1 MMLACV
7 RARHRVDGR
16 GKCERRLAAELCGEK
31 NLARVLRP
39 LHRRGWRA
47 QGRAGSCAA
56 RQARKARQHARSHQ
70 AREHAACRAPTSGLA
85 GGQPQARRRQGQR
98 HSCWSRHVDETW
110 QSFCLFFAFDASSAG
125 KHEILVCF
133 SVLLVLLRKNKSLS
147 VVAFTRRG
155 NRKNRGGR
163 VCSRSAA
170 LSGAPAR
177 RRSRRVAATARVCG
191 GSSRRVAGCA
201 ARSAPPAAARACRAR
216 GADSTEASGGGA

>member
-1 MMLACV
+1 MHVHAFTRECASVRVDAMMLACV

-98 HSCWSRHVDETW
+98 HSCWSRHVDEAKLLFVLCVRCFLCGKTRDSGLFLCFAG
-110 QSFCLFFAFDASSAG
+110 SFAKKQVSFGRRFHEAG
-125 KHEILVCF
+125 TAAEECAAG
-133 SVLLVLLRKNKSLS
+133 LRPCP
-147 VVAFTRRG
+147 VR
-155 NRKNRGGR
+155 
-163 VCSRSAA
+163 
-170 LSGAPAR
+170 P
-177 RRSRRVAATARVCG
+177 
-191 GSSRRVAGCA
+191 RVAGA
-201 ARSAPPAAARACRAR
+201 
-216 GADSTEASGGGA
+216 GA